1 MKNDLNT
8 KANNM
13 QKIYKTYGL
22 SMKGSKSKLAERI
35 VSLFPRATHFY
46 DLFCGG
52 SAISHCAL
60 IKNMFQH
67 IHINDINPM
76 MPEAFVKALQGGF
89 DDEDRWISREDF
101 FRLKDTDPYV
111 AICFS
116 FGNDLKTYC
125 YGKKVEP
132 LKKALHYAIF
142 FDSYELSDALIGVD
156 LRPIQNCATRQEKYI
171 LAKRLIK
178 TAYSN
183 NNTPPMLESWQRLRR
198 IQTTKLREAY
208 KNIGDCF
215 SKKKTRHGSTFRTWS
230 ESTEYR
236 VQGGLDRTTAH
247 SASVIR
253 DTAST
258 PNNHPPLQRVELEN
272 QERLLRLTSISN
284 PSKVCN
290 LTWSIGDYQNV
301 EIADNSVILCDIPY
315 IGTNEY
321 VNGGENFDHERFYE
335 WCLKQ
340 KEPLYICSYEMPEKD
355 FKVVAEF
362 ARIDT
367 MSATN
372 NGKLVSEK
380 VFMPRTQE
388 TKGNIQLS
396 LF

>member
-22 SMKGSKSKLAERI
+22 SMKGSKSKLADRI
-35 VSLFPRATHFY
+35 VSLFPRATHLY

-125 YGKKVEP
+125 YGKEVEP

-156 LRPIQNCATRQEKYI
+156 LRPIQKCATRQEKYL

-178 TAYSN
+178 AAYSN
-183 NNTPPMLESWQRLRR
+183 NNTPPNARKLAKTQTHTDYKVTSGRQEHRRL
-198 IQTTKLREAY
+198 L
-208 KNIGDCF
+208 F
-215 SKKKTRHGSTFRTWS
+215 KKKTRHGSTERISIWA
-230 ESTEYR
+230 
-236 VQGGLDRTTAH
+236 TT
-247 SASVIR
+247 SG
-253 DTAST
+253 
-258 PNNHPPLQRVELEN
+258 
-272 QERLLRLTSISN
+272 
-284 PSKVCN
+284 
-290 LTWSIGDYQNV
+290 IG
-301 EIADNSVILCDIPY
+301 
-315 IGTNEY
+315 
-321 VNGGENFDHERFYE
+321 
-335 WCLKQ
+335 K
-340 KEPLYICSYEMPEKD
+340 
-355 FKVVAEF
+355 
-362 ARIDT
+362 
-367 MSATN
+367 
-372 NGKLVSEK
+372 
-380 VFMPRTQE
+380 PR
-388 TKGNIQLS
+388 KAA
-396 LF
+396 

>member
-1 MKNDLNT
+1 
-8 KANNM
+8 M

-22 SMKGSKSKLAERI
+22 SMKGSKSKLADRI
-35 VSLFPRATHFY
+35 VSLFPRATHLY

-60 IKNMFQH
+60 LKNKYQH

-76 MPEAFVKALQGGF
+76 MPGAFIKALQGGF
-89 DDEDRWISREDF
+89 DNEDRWISREDF

-125 YGKKVEP
+125 YGKEVEP

-156 LRPIQNCATRQEKYI
+156 LRPIQKCATRQEKYL

-178 TAYSN
+178 VAYSN
-183 NNTPPMLESWQRLRR
+183 NNTPPPRLESYQRLRR
-198 IQTTKLREAY
+198 IQTAKLRKAETDTR
-208 KNIGDCF
+208 DCF
-215 SKKKTRHGSTFRTWS
+215 SKKK
-230 ESTEYR
+230 
-236 VQGGLDRTTAH
+236 L
-247 SASVIR
+247 
-253 DTAST
+253 DTAQR
-258 PNNHPPLQRVELEN
+258 NGFQCGLQRVELEN

-284 PSKVCN
+284 PSKVCS
-290 LTWSIGDYQNV
+290 LTWSIGDYQDV
-301 EIADNSVILCDIPY
+301 RIEDNSVIICDIPY

-321 VNGGENFDHERFYE
+321 VNGGDNFDHERFYE

-362 ARIDT
+362 ARVDT

-388 TKGNIQLS
+388 TRGNIQLS

>member
-1 MKNDLNT
+1 
-8 KANNM
+8 M

-35 VSLFPRATHFY
+35 VSLFPRATHLY

-60 IKNMFQH
+60 LKNKYQH

-76 MPEAFVKALQGGF
+76 MPGAFIKALQGGF

-125 YGKKVEP
+125 YGKEVEP

-156 LRPIQNCATRQEKYI
+156 LRPIQKCATRQEKYL

-178 TAYSN
+178 AAYSN
-183 NNTPPMLESWQRLRR
+183 NNTPPNARKLAKTQTHTDCQVTSDRNGHKRL
-198 IQTTKLREAY
+198 L
-208 KNIGDCF
+208 F
-215 SKKKTRHGSTFRTWS
+215 KKKTRYGSTFRIGNDS
-230 ESTEYR
+230 HEYR
-236 VQGGLDRTTAH
+236 IQGGLDRATAH
-247 SASVIR
+247 SAAVIR
-253 DTAST
+253 DTAPT
-258 PNNHPPLQRVELEN
+258 PNNYPPLQRVELGN

-284 PSKVCN
+284 PSKVCS
-290 LTWSIGDYQNV
+290 LTWSIGDYQDV
-301 EIADNSVILCDIPY
+301 QIEDNSVIICDIPY

-321 VNGGENFDHERFYE
+321 VNGGDNFDHERFYE

-362 ARIDT
+362 ARVDT

-388 TKGNIQLS
+388 TRGNIQLS

>member
-1 MKNDLNT
+1 
-8 KANNM
+8 M

-22 SMKGSKSKLAERI
+22 SMKGSKSKLADRI
-35 VSLFPRATHFY
+35 VSLFPRATHLY

-60 IKNMFQH
+60 LKNKYQH

-76 MPEAFVKALQGGF
+76 MPQAFVKALQGGF

-125 YGKKVEP
+125 YGKEVEP

-156 LRPIQNCATRQEKYI
+156 LRPIQKCATRQEKYL

-178 TAYSN
+178 AAYSN
-183 NNTPPMLESWQRLRR
+183 NNTPPNARKLAKTQTHTDCQVTKGRNGHKRL
-198 IQTTKLREAY
+198 L
-208 KNIGDCF
+208 F
-215 SKKKTRHGSTFRTWS
+215 KKK
-230 ESTEYR
+230 
-236 VQGGLDRTTAH
+236 L
-247 SASVIR
+247 
-253 DTAST
+253 DTARR
-258 PNNHPPLQRVELEN
+258 NGFQYGLQRVELEN

-290 LTWSIGDYQNV
+290 LTWSIGDYQDV
-301 EIADNSVILCDIPY
+301 QIEDNSVIICDIPY

-321 VNGGENFDHERFYE
+321 VNGGDNFDHERFYE

-362 ARIDT
+362 ARVDT

-388 TKGNIQLS
+388 TRGNIQLS

>member
-1 MKNDLNT
+1 
-8 KANNM
+8 M
-13 QKIYKTYGL
+13 QKIYRNLGISY
-22 SMKGSKSKLAERI
+22 KGSKSKIAEKI
-35 VSLFPRATHFY
+35 VGLLPRAEHFY
-46 DLFCGG
+46 DLFAGG
-52 SAISHCAL
+52 CAISHCAL
-60 IKNMFQH
+60 LKNKYQH

-76 MPEAFVKALQGGF
+76 MPQAFIKALQGGF

-125 YGKKVEP
+125 YGKEVEP

-156 LRPIQNCATRQEKYI
+156 LRPIQKCATRQEKYL

-178 TAYSN
+178 AAY
-183 NNTPPMLESWQRLRR
+183 
-198 IQTTKLREAY
+198 
-208 KNIGDCF
+208 
-215 SKKKTRHGSTFRTWS
+215 SKKK
-230 ESTEYR
+230 
-236 VQGGLDRTTAH
+236 L
-247 SASVIR
+247 
-253 DTAST
+253 DTARLAELGVPQTST
-258 PNNHPPLQRVELEN
+258 RFKVDSTGRLHIQQQSYEILHRLQTITPPLQRVELEN

-284 PSKVCN
+284 PSKVCS
-290 LTWSIGDYQNV
+290 LTWSIGDYQDV
-301 EIADNSVILCDIPY
+301 QIEDNSVIICDIPY

-321 VNGGENFDHERFYE
+321 VGGGDNFDHERFYE

-362 ARIDT
+362 ARVDT

-388 TKGNIQLS
+388 TRGNIQLS

>member
-178 TAYSN
+178 AACSN
-183 NNTPPMLESWQRLRR
+183 NNTPPPML
-198 IQTTKLREAY
+198 
-208 KNIGDCF
+208 
-215 SKKKTRHGSTFRTWS
+215 
-230 ESTEYR
+230 
-236 VQGGLDRTTAH
+236 
-247 SASVIR
+247 
-253 DTAST
+253 
-258 PNNHPPLQRVELEN
+258 
-272 QERLLRLTSISN
+272 
-284 PSKVCN
+284 
-290 LTWSIGDYQNV
+290 
-301 EIADNSVILCDIPY
+301 
-315 IGTNEY
+315 
-321 VNGGENFDHERFYE
+321 
-335 WCLKQ
+335 
-340 KEPLYICSYEMPEKD
+340 
-355 FKVVAEF
+355 
-362 ARIDT
+362 
-367 MSATN
+367 
-372 NGKLVSEK
+372 
-380 VFMPRTQE
+380 
-388 TKGNIQLS
+388 
-396 LF
+396 

>member
-1 MKNDLNT
+1 
-8 KANNM
+8 M

-22 SMKGSKSKLAERI
+22 SMKGSKSKLADRI
-35 VSLFPRATHFY
+35 VSLFPRATHLY

-60 IKNMFQH
+60 LKNKYQH

-76 MPEAFVKALQGGF
+76 MPQAFIKALQGGF

-125 YGKKVEP
+125 YGKEVEP

-156 LRPIQNCATRQEKYI
+156 LRPIQKCATRQEKYL

-178 TAYSN
+178 AAYSN
-183 NNTPPMLESWQRLRR
+183 NNTPPRLENYQRLRR
-198 IQTTKLREAY
+198 IQPPKLRAAD

-215 SKKKTRHGSTFRTWS
+215 SKKK
-230 ESTEYR
+230 
-236 VQGGLDRTTAH
+236 L
-247 SASVIR
+247 
-253 DTAST
+253 DTARLAELGT
-258 PNNHPPLQRVELEN
+258 AQQMPNIMLQSWQNMHRLQTITPPLQRVELEN

-284 PSKVCN
+284 PSKVCS
-290 LTWSIGDYQNV
+290 LTWSIGDYQDV
-301 EIADNSVILCDIPY
+301 QIEDNSVIICDIPY

-321 VNGGENFDHERFYE
+321 VNGGDNFDHERFYE

-362 ARIDT
+362 ARVDT

-388 TKGNIQLS
+388 TRGNIQLS

>member
-1 MKNDLNT
+1 
-8 KANNM
+8 M

-142 FDSYELSDALIGVD
+142 FDSYELSDSLIGVD

-178 TAYSN
+178 AAYSN
-183 NNTPPMLESWQRLRR
+183 NNTPPQCSKITKESDAYRLESYERHTRTSEIAFPQK
-198 IQTTKLREAY
+198 KLYTARPSNLERV
-208 KNIGDCF
+208 N
-215 SKKKTRHGSTFRTWS
+215 
-230 ESTEYR
+230 R
-236 VQGGLDRTTAH
+236 VQGSRWTRQDNCTFGISHTRHCID
-247 SASVIR
+247 SKQS
-253 DTAST
+253 
-258 PNNHPPLQRVELEN
+258 PPLQRVELEN

-388 TKGNIQLS
+388 TKGNIQLN

>member
-1 MKNDLNT
+1 
-8 KANNM
+8 M
-13 QKIYKTYGL
+13 QKIYRNLGISY
-22 SMKGSKSKLAERI
+22 KGSKSRI
-35 VSLFPRATHFY
+35 ADKIVGLLPRAEHFY
-46 DLFCGG
+46 DLFAGG
-52 SAISHCAL
+52 CAISHCAL
-60 IKNMFQH
+60 LKNKYQH

-76 MPEAFVKALQGGF
+76 MPKAFIKALQGGF

-125 YGKKVEP
+125 YGKEVEP

-156 LRPIQNCATRQEKYI
+156 LRPIQKCATRQEKYL

-178 TAYSN
+178 AAYSN
-183 NNTPPMLESWQRLRR
+183 NNTPQCSKVGKDSDAYRLPSYERQKR
-198 IQTTKLREAY
+198 TQEIA
-208 KNIGDCF
+208 F
-215 SKKKTRHGSTFRTWS
+215 SKKK
-230 ESTEYR
+230 
-236 VQGGLDRTTAH
+236 L
-247 SASVIR
+247 
-253 DTAST
+253 DTARLTELGVPQTST
-258 PNNHPPLQRVELEN
+258 GFKVDSTGQLHIQQQSYEILHRLQTITPLQRVELEN

-284 PSKVCN
+284 PSKVCS
-290 LTWSIGDYQNV
+290 LTWSIGDYQDV
-301 EIADNSVILCDIPY
+301 KIEDNSVIICDIPY

-321 VNGGENFDHERFYE
+321 VGGGDNFDHERFYE

-362 ARIDT
+362 ARVDT

-388 TKGNIQLS
+388 TRGNIQLS

>member
-1 MKNDLNT
+1 
-8 KANNM
+8 
-13 QKIYKTYGL
+13 
-22 SMKGSKSKLAERI
+22 MKGSKSKLADRI
-35 VSLFPRATHFY
+35 VSLFPRATHLY

-125 YGKKVEP
+125 YGKEVEP

-156 LRPIQNCATRQEKYI
+156 LRPIQKCATRQEKYL

-178 TAYSN
+178 AAYSN
-183 NNTPPMLESWQRLRR
+183 NNTPPNARKLAKTQENTDCKVTKVRNGHKRL
-198 IQTTKLREAY
+198 L
-208 KNIGDCF
+208 F
-215 SKKKTRHGSTFRTWS
+215 KKK
-230 ESTEYR
+230 
-236 VQGGLDRTTAH
+236 L
-247 SASVIR
+247 
-253 DTAST
+253 DTAQR
-258 PNNHPPLQRVELEN
+258 NRFQYGLQRVELEN

-284 PSKVCN
+284 PSKVCS
-290 LTWSIGDYQNV
+290 LTWSVGDYQDV
-301 EIADNSVILCDIPY
+301 QIEDNSVIICDIPY

-321 VNGGENFDHERFYE
+321 VGGGDNFDHERFYE

-362 ARIDT
+362 ARVDT

-388 TKGNIQLS
+388 TRGNIQLS